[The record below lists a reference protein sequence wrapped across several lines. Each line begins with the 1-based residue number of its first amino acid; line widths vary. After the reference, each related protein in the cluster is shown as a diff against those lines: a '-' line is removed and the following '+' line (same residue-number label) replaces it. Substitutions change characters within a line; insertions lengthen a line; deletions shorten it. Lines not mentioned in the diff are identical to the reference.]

1 MDQSWNDLPLDRPI
15 AIEGVG
21 AEDFALMIDS
31 LPADAPAVVAYNGSP
46 QSRPAEFVAGLLV
59 ELDRI
64 ARQMFPAWL
73 PEAAHIHDVAG
84 AGVMAMR
91 SIALRAAWDTGQYG
105 PFLADLAERSVARRA
120 SSLGPFEPEIRAA
133 GLAKVIARTFARSRT
148 AILVCAGRDLTVDQQ
163 HALAIGARWLC
174 DVGHFGVWFTGA
186 PMWAVDALEIVQFTP
201 AAVLSDAG
209 NGAPAEEAVTYPA
222 IAGRPHPASMA
233 EQSLEAALENAS
245 WAFGRE
251 WNTTY
256 QAHPLVNP
264 VKLDLVW
271 HQEQC
276 VVEIDGAEH
285 REPARF
291 AADRQR
297 DVLLQLAGYAVLRFT
312 NHQVLTQVD
321 LVLAQIQHFLA
332 GRRAGNDEGALH
344 AGPEAVTAE
353 AVIVTAGATAHP
365 DGGER

>member
-1 MDQSWNDLPLDRPI
+1 VAQSWKDLPLDRPI
-15 AIEGVG
+15 TIDGVG
-21 AEDFALMIDS
+21 TEAFALLIES

-46 QSRPAEFVAGLLV
+46 QSRPAEFVASLLV

-73 PEAAHIHDVAG
+73 PEAAHIHDTAG
-84 AGVMAMR
+84 AGVVAIR
-91 SIALRAAWDTGQYG
+91 SIALRSARDTGQYG
-105 PFLADLAERSVARRA
+105 PFLSDLAERSVALRA
-120 SSLGPFEPEIRAA
+120 SPLGPFDPEVRAV
-133 GLAKVIARTFARSRT
+133 GLAKVIAAAFGRSRT
-148 AILVCAGRDLTVDQQ
+148 AILVSVGDDLTSDQQ

-174 DVGHFGVWFTGA
+174 DVGHFGVWFSGA
-186 PMWAVDALEIVQFTP
+186 PMWAVDALEVVQFTP
-201 AAVLSDAG
+201 VAMPAEIADY
-209 NGAPAEEAVTYPA
+209 APTEEAVIYPA
-222 IAGRPHPASMA
+222 IAGRPHPASTA
-233 EQSLEAALENAS
+233 ERTLEAALENAS
-245 WAFGRE
+245 WASGRE
-251 WNTTY
+251 WNKTY

-271 HQEQC
+271 HHELC

-321 LVLAQIQHFLA
+321 LVLAQIQEFLA
-332 GRRAGNDEGALH
+332 GRRAGIDEGALH
-344 AGPEAVTAE
+344 AGPEAVA
-353 AVIVTAGATAHP
+353 AAAGATTHP